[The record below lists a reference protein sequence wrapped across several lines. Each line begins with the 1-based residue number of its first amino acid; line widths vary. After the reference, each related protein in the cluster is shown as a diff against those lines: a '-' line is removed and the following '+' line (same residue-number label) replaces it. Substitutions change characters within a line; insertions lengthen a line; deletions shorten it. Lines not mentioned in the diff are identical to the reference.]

1 MKQRDK
7 GPYLRIRW
15 YCRDG
20 AVLPPTPYACSKRGG
35 GEQHASYTDD
45 ADRLQALGFDVG
57 TILVALPYEQFEDAR
72 RGHYRLRELVL
83 EDYLVDN
90 DDGWVLRGARYYRG
104 ARQIESE
111 ERYGRRHLVRLLSD
125 PAWRRD
131 NPLLATP
138 LVAAV
143 PHGQPGVP
151 GDRIRELATQMARL
165 NPELMD
171 LRIKIHSSPG
181 PDDLDAVRA
190 AANSAQRRSSMM
202 RRTLAELQDQLQ
214 TLYSA
219 DLDEHRWASLASEL
233 DELDRTDLTAEMR
246 AAAAAIRGGT
256 VRQQVAE
263 LSRLLLAAR
272 RGYNQL
278 GSGSRAGAQALH
290 VLDLINY
297 GDALLRSASNSW
309 LASRRT
315 PSGGRASRAEY
326 LAFVEN
332 LTDAAYGSGWL
343 TEREY
348 VALRAQPSGRD
359 LPAEDYRKRVE
370 YLGNAVLWGQAAL
383 RQTYGEPLLRYRQV
397 EPAARGFEDGML
409 RGSVLLAL
417 SNVIDDLSRDA
428 SLAAGVR
435 HSVFDAPPPGRV
447 MALNTGVARGRLYV
461 VDDERDLGR
470 LDPRGIYV
478 LPKTV
483 LDLGRVAGILTL
495 DEGSRLSHI
504 QLLARSLGI
513 PNAAISAQLLP
524 QLRAYAGREVFFS
537 VGQDGGVVV
546 GRGDDLRTV
555 DAELLR
561 QRSQQPAAGIAIDAD
576 RLDLDEQRLFTL
588 DEVGPEDSGRIIG
601 PKAANLAKLRSF
613 FPDRVEQG
621 LVIPF
626 GVFRAH
632 IERDLLNTGRSL
644 FTELRAT
651 YLAVEG
657 EQRRGY
663 SEEEAHAR
671 LLQRLRVIQRTIR
684 AMPLL
689 PDFERRLRAAL
700 HEHFGP
706 DGTYGVFVRSDT
718 NVEDLPNFTGAG
730 LNLTVMNRI
739 SVDGIIDGI
748 RDVWASPFS
757 ERSYTWRQQ
766 LVTTPE
772 HVYPS
777 ILLLR
782 SVPAEASGVLA
793 TTDLVEKRAG
803 WWTITASEGVGGVVE
818 GEPAETIL
826 VPGATAGAGES
837 VLVSSARAVW
847 RKILVTSGAGGIDRV
862 PVQGNARLLTEPRI
876 DDLRRLVDEI
886 DARYPKAFDESG
898 SSLPWDIEFGFVD
911 DKTYLFQIRPLVG
924 DPATVGSSAVTTVSW
939 SGEHPDRSGVISLD
953 EPPQMRR

>member
-1 MKQRDK
+1 MLIPDHVDNRWGRPSLARTTCVPLLALIALLIATVQVAPARAQHQALPTLSANQVADVRAEIAAMKQRDK

-131 NPLLATP
+131 NPLLATQ

-297 GDALLRSASNSW
+297 GDALLRSSSNSW

-343 TEREY
+343 TEREH

-417 SNVIDDLSRDA
+417 SNVIDDLSHDA

-588 DEVGPEDSGRIIG
+588 DEVGPEDSGRVIG

-621 LVIPF
+621 LVIP
-626 GVFRAH
+626 VRRLSCPHRARPAEH
-632 IERDLLNTGRSL
+632 RPFALHRAARHLSGRRGRTAAWVQRRRGPCPTPTAPASDSENDTGHAAAARLRAPTAGSVARALRTRWHVRRFRSL
-644 FTELRAT
+644 RHQCRGPAELHRRGSQPDRD
-651 YLAVEG
+651 EPH
-657 EQRRGY
+657 QRRRNYRRHSRCVG
-663 SEEEAHAR
+663 
-671 LLQRLRVIQRTIR
+671 QPIQRTLLHLAAAAGDNAR
-684 AMPLL
+684 ARL
-689 PDFERRLRAAL
+689 P
-700 HEHFGP
+700 
-706 DGTYGVFVRSDT
+706 
-718 NVEDLPNFTGAG
+718 
-730 LNLTVMNRI
+730 
-739 SVDGIIDGI
+739 VD
-748 RDVWASPFS
+748 
-757 ERSYTWRQQ
+757 
-766 LVTTPE
+766 
-772 HVYPS
+772 
-777 ILLLR
+777 
-782 SVPAEASGVLA
+782 
-793 TTDLVEKRAG
+793 
-803 WWTITASEGVGGVVE
+803 
-818 GEPAETIL
+818 
-826 VPGATAGAGES
+826 
-837 VLVSSARAVW
+837 SSAAQCARRGFRSACHH
-847 RKILVTSGAGGIDRV
+847 RPGGE
-862 PVQGNARLLTEPRI
+862 A
-876 DDLRRLVDEI
+876 RRLVDHHGLGRCRRRGRGRAGR
-886 DARYPKAFDESG
+886 DDSRAWRHG
-898 SSLPWDIEFGFVD
+898 WRRRVGVGFVGARCVA
-911 DKTYLFQIRPLVG
+911 Q
-924 DPATVGSSAVTTVSW
+924 DP
-939 SGEHPDRSGVISLD
+939 RNL
-953 EPPQMRR
+953 RRRRH